1 MEEVRQAL
9 AAAPASEL
17 VEALARHLA
26 DRHGVT
32 EVELMLVDYRLS
44 RLLPLLAGDS
54 RAPAPG
60 AAAWRCFDL
69 QATTADGDGVCVPV
83 TTRGERLGVLYLAP
97 AEKLG
102 GLDPS
107 DLGTALAHELASV
120 QDRTDRY
127 LVGARARRLTLAA
140 EMQWELLPGR
150 SCEAPEFS
158 LAGQLEPAY
167 AVRGD
172 CFDWSLNVGRLS
184 VTVLNGMGEGVT
196 AASLSTLATHA
207 MRNAR
212 RAGLPLVEQATLA
225 DDAVYAYHRGEQ
237 YVSAVMLEIDLRT
250 GRTELVSLGT
260 PVLIL
265 VRGGVLADLDVE
277 AHDPLGMFEG
287 QHLAARPVAL
297 EPGDRLV
304 IVSDGVDGAT
314 VGDRRY
320 GQADLRRLIRRT
332 RALPPLEVV
341 RAVVSELAAFVSG
354 QLDDDAVAVCLD
366 WHGPRG
372 T

>member
-1 MEEVRQAL
+1 MEEVRQVL

-26 DRHGVT
+26 DSHGVT
-32 EVELMLVDYRLS
+32 EVELLLVDYRLS
-44 RLLPLLAGDS
+44 RLLPLLGGDS

-60 AAAWRCFDL
+60 APAWRCFDH
-69 QATTADGDGVCVPV
+69 QTVTPDGDGVCVPV
-83 TTRGERLGVLYLAP
+83 TSRGERLGVLSLAP
-97 AEKLG
+97 AGKLRE
-102 GLDPS
+102 LDAA

-120 QDRTDRY
+120 QDKTDRY
-127 LVGARARRLTLAA
+127 LVGARSRRLTLAA

-150 SCEAPEFS
+150 SCEAAEFS

-172 CFDWSLNVGRLS
+172 SFDWSLNVDRLA

-212 RAGLPLVEQATLA
+212 RAGLPLAEQAAMA
-225 DDAVYAYHRGEQ
+225 DDALYAYHRGEQ
-237 YVSAVMLEIDLRT
+237 YLSALMLEVDLRS
-250 GRTELVSLGT
+250 GRAELVST
-260 PVLIL
+260 ASPVL
-265 VRGGVLADLDVE
+265 VLIRDGSLSELDVE

-287 QHLAARPVAL
+287 QHLTAQPFAFA
-297 EPGDRLV
+297 PGDRLV
-304 IVSDGVDGAT
+304 IVSDGVDGAMA
-314 VGDRRY
+314 GGRRY
-320 GQADLRRLIRRT
+320 GEADLRRLIRRT
-332 RALPPLEVV
+332 RGLSPLDVV
-341 RAVVSELAAFVSG
+341 RSVVSELTAFVSG

-366 WHGPRG
+366 WHGPLEQ
-372 T
+372 